1 MKKINFE
8 IIFKIIVL
16 IQLTIILLILLFPTN
31 DNSVI
36 NESNE
41 IGRYKEVK
49 IKSYNY
55 RGEETGETVRILDT
69 ETGEYVN
76 PSE

>member
-16 IQLTIILLILLFPTN
+16 IQLTIILLLLLFPSN
-31 DNSVI
+31 DNTEI

-41 IGRYKEVK
+41 IGRYKEIK
-49 IKSYNY
+49 IKRASSFGKDM
-55 RGEETGETVRILDT
+55 GEEVQILDT
-69 ETGEYVN
+69 QTGKYVE
-76 PSE
+76 PY